1 KAPMR
6 NSGSRKAL
14 TQPPICASVSSSTR
28 STDYVG
34 DVVHQRLGE
43 LQPLAHQPG
52 TGPHQG
58 GQHHQQ
64 ARQEAQGL
72 LVDLRGGLEHRHHQ
86 TGEQAGH
93 HEDGHRHGGE
103 PQGAAEQ
110 VDGDFRG
117 HGYNVPKLAARVPMI
132 RLQPSMSTNSMILNG
147 SEMISGES
155 IIIPMAIRILAT
167 TRSMIRNGMKIMKP
181 IWKAVF
187 SSEVTKAGTR
197 MVSGVSAGVAM
208 SVRLDSRTNRSRS
221 LSRVCASMKSLSGTS
236 ARLMA
241 SLAAICSFRYGC
253 SACSFTFSN
262 TGAMINSVRNSARPS
277 RIWL

>member
-1 KAPMR
+1 MDTNWPMTTKIWKNSCRMKPSTAPMRICSAISSIMRRLSASTSGIGGRLGDSSRVMASARYRRTRRGTRLPPNTGMTISKAPMR

-72 LVDLRGGLEHRHHQ
+72 LVDLRGGLDHRHHQ
-86 TGEQAGH
+86 TGEQAGP

-103 PQGAAEQ
+103 PQGVAKQ
-110 VDGDFRG
+110 INGDFRG

-132 RLQPSMSTNSMILNG
+132 RLQPSMSTNSMTLNG

-155 IIIPMAIRILAT
+155 IIIPMAMRILAT
-167 TRSMIRNGMKIMKP
+167 TRSMIRNGMK
-181 IWKAVF
+181 
-187 SSEVTKAGTR
+187 
-197 MVSGVSAGVAM
+197 
-208 SVRLDSRTNRSRS
+208 
-221 LSRVCASMKSLSGTS
+221 
-236 ARLMA
+236 
-241 SLAAICSFRYGC
+241 
-253 SACSFTFSN
+253 
-262 TGAMINSVRNSARPS
+262 
-277 RIWL
+277 